1 MSVRAKFYVERVE
14 HVHTSQPDRA
24 CANITMKPVYADSPE
39 NKTWSRYTPNG
50 KLEMTV
56 TNPVAIEQLEIGK
69 AYFLTFDPV
78 D

>member
-1 MSVRAKFYVERVE
+1 MSVQAKFYVERVE
-14 HVHTSQPDRA
+14 HVHTGQPNQV
-24 CANITMKPVYADSPE
+24 CANVTMKPVYGDSPE
-39 NKTWSRYTPNG
+39 NKTWSKYTPNG

-56 TNPVAIEQLEIGK
+56 TNPGAIDQLEVGR